1 MFVCL
6 QAVWSCWGRQILFWR
21 RNQMWKVRKVMIWGR
36 KKIVQI
42 YFRILD
48 FLCHTLL
55 CFDFDSS
62 RDPRHSA
69 SVQLVVNSNYP
80 WSSLSNTAA
89 HIDSEKLSLSKLEK
103 IFTFNYKY
111 SHIFWQKSLSLS
123 EFKVALELNF
133 QIQLLASILK
143 ISLSKLEKVPFTFNY
158 KYSHLFWQK
167 SLSLSGF
174 KIALDL
180 HFEIQMFGE
189 NFTFNFWTWRDA
201 FDLQFQI
208 LSSLLAMITF
218 TFWIQN

>member
-1 MFVCL
+1 MFICL

-21 RNQMWKVRKVMIWGR
+21 RNQMWKVRKVIIWESFF
-36 KKIVQI
+36 VQI

-62 RDPRHSA
+62 RDPQHSA

-143 ISLSKLEKVPFTFNY
+143 ISLSLSKLEKIPLIFTF
-158 KYSHLFWQK
+158 KYSHV
-167 SLSLSGF
+167 
-174 KIALDL
+174 
-180 HFEIQMFGE
+180 
-189 NFTFNFWTWRDA
+189 
-201 FDLQFQI
+201 
-208 LSSLLAMITF
+208 LAKITF

>member
-1 MFVCL
+1 MPHF
-6 QAVWSCWGRQILFWR
+6 ALFW
-21 RNQMWKVRKVMIWGR
+21 
-36 KKIVQI
+36 
-42 YFRILD
+42 L
-48 FLCHTLL
+48 
-55 CFDFDSS
+55 FDSS

-103 IFTFNYKY
+103 IPLIFTFNN
-111 SHIFWQKSLSLS
+111 
-123 EFKVALELNF
+123 EN
-133 QIQLLASILK
+133 
-143 ISLSKLEKVPFTFNY
+143 
-158 KYSHLFWQK
+158 SHLFWQK

-180 HFEIQMFGE
+180 HFQIQMFNE
-189 NFTFNFWTWRDA
+189 NFIFTFWTLRDA
-201 FDLQFQI
+201 FDLHFQI

>member
-1 MFVCL
+1 MYLHFSNSTCIYTSFFLIFKRSGLPFIKDIRKIGPSRRTIFFFRNVMFICL

-21 RNQMWKVRKVMIWGR
+21 RNQMWKVRKVWENFF
-36 KKIVQI
+36 VQI
-42 YFRILD
+42 YFTILD

-62 RDPRHSA
+62 RDPQHSA

-111 SHIFWQKSLSLS
+111 SH
-123 EFKVALELNF
+123 
-133 QIQLLASILK
+133 
-143 ISLSKLEKVPFTFNY
+143 
-158 KYSHLFWQK
+158 LFWQK

-180 HFEIQMFGE
+180 HFQIQMFGE

-201 FDLQFQI
+201 FDLHFQLHI